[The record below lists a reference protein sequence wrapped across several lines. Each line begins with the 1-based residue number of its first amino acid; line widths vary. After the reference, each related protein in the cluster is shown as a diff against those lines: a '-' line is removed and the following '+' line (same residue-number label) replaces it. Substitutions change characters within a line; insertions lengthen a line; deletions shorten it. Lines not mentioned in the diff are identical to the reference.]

1 MSNFIFRNWR
11 GESPFWVSFLAW
23 TIVFPL
29 LTFLIVT
36 LWLTQWSMQDTPSSR
51 MFQGVIGFLLIGLV
65 SIWQLVGM
73 WRASAPG
80 RSTGRWWMTRWLAR
94 TVAVIVGIAGLLM
107 LTPFSSGMVSLY
119 QEATDQDWIGQQ
131 GHTVLVD
138 DTNLQI
144 NGYLAWGVLGEV
156 SRALASNPAIQT
168 VVLNSPGGHVG
179 VGTRL
184 YDEIRS
190 RNLDTYAEELCAS
203 ACTLAFLG
211 GAHRYVR
218 TGAKLGFH
226 AVGGEGANSIGA
238 GTNKIRSLFQEI
250 DVPGTFVE
258 HVFATPSD
266 SVWYPSR
273 KELLGAHIVTDVI
286 N

>member
-23 TIVFPL
+23 TIVLPL
-29 LTFLIVT
+29 LIFVVVT
-36 LWLTQWSMQDTPSSR
+36 LWLTQWSMQDTPASR
-51 MFQGVIGFLLIGLV
+51 MIQGAVGFLLIGAV

-73 WRASAPG
+73 WRASALD
-80 RSTGRWWMTRWLAR
+80 RSTGRWWITRWLAR
-94 TVAVIVGIAGLLM
+94 AVSIIVGAAGLLM

-119 QEATDQDWIGQQ
+119 REATDQDWIGQQ
-131 GHTVLVD
+131 GHTVSVE

-144 NGYLAWGVLGEV
+144 TGYLAWGVLGEV
-156 SRALASNPAIQT
+156 SRALASNPGIQT

-190 RNLDTYAEELCAS
+190 HGLDTYADEMCAS

-211 GAHRYVR
+211 GTRRYVR
-218 TGAKLGFH
+218 AGARLGFH
-226 AVGGEGANSIGA
+226 AVGGDGANSIGA
-238 GTNKIRSLFQEI
+238 GTNKIRSLFEAT
-250 DVPGTFVE
+250 DVPETFVQR
-258 HVFATPSD
+258 VFATPSD
-266 SVWYPSR
+266 SAWYPSR
-273 KELLGAHIVTDVI
+273 KELIGAHIVTDVI
-286 N
+286 D